1 MESDETLT
9 NGNSNEFDLS
19 IREAELKKIVIHESI
34 DQEAEARIL
43 VLYTGGTIGMKSNNQ
58 GVYEPKANFLVGEL
72 KHLPMFHDVE
82 YAEKY
87 LTSDDADYLAMP
99 FYNHPDPDVNRYSKG
114 KRILYKII
122 EYDPLLDSSNMN
134 MTDWFRIATDIH
146 SHYEQFDGFIVL
158 HGTDTMAYTASALSF
173 ICENLGKPII
183 LTGSQIPIFEIRSDG
198 RDNFLSS
205 LIFAGHYCIPEVMVS
220 FDNKILRGNRTSKKD
235 SSSFD
240 AFWSPN
246 LPPLANLEIK
256 VTVDW
261 DAIYRSGSCEKFSVA
276 TTFCRNV
283 GVLRLFPGI
292 TAQTVRAFMSTPMQG
307 VVLQTYG
314 AGNAPSN
321 RPDLLQS
328 FKEATNM
335 GVIIVNITQ
344 CNRGFVDTS
353 YETGKALSDV
363 GVIGGGDMTPEAALT
378 KLSYILG
385 KETYTNE
392 KKRAMMSRN
401 LRGELKVVVKEDM
414 SIMDF
419 ELIEGVAKTLCLSS
433 KEEVVKLKD
442 ALYPN
447 LMCTSAKTGDI
458 LALEKLRGTGGNFSS
473 ANQDGRTALHVACR
487 EGHLEVVQYLLQHG
501 ASVHAKDLDKKTP
514 LMDAVQNKHFS
525 IISILVQTGAIITLQ
540 PVILAMELCRASSQ
554 EDVDTLKAWKI
565 AGADLN
571 ESDYDNR
578 TALHVAVSLGHV
590 ETVKF
595 LLDNGAS
602 WMLNDA
608 FGKTAE
614 EHAELLGREEILK
627 LISKAKENHTQGT

>member
-1 MESDETLT
+1 
-9 NGNSNEFDLS
+9 
-19 IREAELKKIVIHESI
+19 
-34 DQEAEARIL
+34 
-43 VLYTGGTIGMKSNNQ
+43 
-58 GVYEPKANFLVGEL
+58 
-72 KHLPMFHDVE
+72 
-82 YAEKY
+82 
-87 LTSDDADYLAMP
+87 
-99 FYNHPDPDVNRYSKG
+99 
-114 KRILYKII
+114 
-122 EYDPLLDSSNMN
+122 
-134 MTDWFRIATDIH
+134 
-146 SHYEQFDGFIVL
+146 
-158 HGTDTMAYTASALSF
+158 
-173 ICENLGKPII
+173 
-183 LTGSQIPIFEIRSDG
+183 
-198 RDNFLSS
+198 
-205 LIFAGHYCIPEVMVS
+205 MVS

-540 PVILAMELCRASSQ
+540 PVILAMELCRAASQ

>member
-9 NGNSNEFDLS
+9 NGNPNEFDNS
-19 IREAELKKIVIHESI
+19 IREAELKKTAIHESI

-87 LTSDDADYLAMP
+87 LMSDVADYLAMP

-146 SHYEQFDGFIVL
+146 SNYEQFDGFIVL

-220 FDNKILRGNRTSKKD
+220 FDNKILEETEHRKKI
-235 SSSFD
+235 
-240 AFWSPN
+240 
-246 LPPLANLEIK
+246 LPVLMHF

-261 DAIYRSGSCEKFSVA
+261 DAIYRSGSLEKFSVA
-276 TTFCRNV
+276 TTLCRNV

-314 AGNAPSN
+314 VGNAPSN
-321 RPDLLQS
+321 RPDLLLA

-344 CNRGFVDTS
+344 CTKGFVDTS

-385 KETYTNE
+385 KETYTHE
-392 KKRAMMSRN
+392 KKRTMMSRN
-401 LRGELKVVVKEDM
+401 LRGEMKVVAKEDM

-540 PVILAMELCRASSQ
+540 PVILAMELCRAASQ

-595 LLDNGAS
+595 LLDNGGS

-614 EHAELLGREEILK
+614 EHAELLGRTDILE
-627 LISKAKENHTQGT
+627 LISKAKEQHTQGT

>member
-9 NGNSNEFDLS
+9 NGNPNEFDNS
-19 IREAELKKIVIHESI
+19 IREAELKKTAIHESI

-87 LTSDDADYLAMP
+87 LMSDVADYLAMP
-99 FYNHPDPDVNRYSKG
+99 YSKG

-146 SHYEQFDGFIVL
+146 SNYEQFDGFIVL

-220 FDNKILRGNRTSKKD
+220 FDNKILEETEHRKKI
-235 SSSFD
+235 
-240 AFWSPN
+240 
-246 LPPLANLEIK
+246 LPVLMHF

-261 DAIYRSGSCEKFSVA
+261 DAIYRSGSLEKFSVA
-276 TTFCRNV
+276 TTLCRNV

-314 AGNAPSN
+314 VGNAPSN
-321 RPDLLQS
+321 RPDLLLA

-344 CNRGFVDTS
+344 CTKGFVDTS

-385 KETYTNE
+385 KETYTHE
-392 KKRAMMSRN
+392 KKRTMMSRN
-401 LRGELKVVVKEDM
+401 LRGEMKVVAKEDM

-540 PVILAMELCRASSQ
+540 PVILAMELCRAASQ

-595 LLDNGAS
+595 LLDNGGS

-614 EHAELLGREEILK
+614 EHAELLGRTDILE
-627 LISKAKENHTQGT
+627 LISKAKEQHTQGT